1 MTEFA
6 HVERVGDVVCTVGEG
21 PLWSARENRWY
32 WVDIPARKIWSLDAS
47 SGATRFW
54 STPEMPACLALTT
67 NGGMIAGMETGV
79 FEVTLGEGESASI
92 GFLAAP
98 AGIKPGMR
106 FNDGRC
112 DRQGRF
118 WSGTMV
124 MDNPNGTPNGHLYRY
139 GSADGMSAPIVSNLV
154 TQNGLAWSPD
164 GRTMYLSDSHAS
176 SQLIWAFDYD
186 GATGTPTN
194 RRVFVDLKQYPG
206 RPDGAAMDAD
216 GCYWIC
222 GNDAGVIHR
231 FTPEGKL
238 DRSITVP
245 MAKPSMCAF
254 GGPGLDQLLV
264 ASIAAG
270 APAGD
275 ALAGATVI
283 VNVGVQGFAETP
295 FKNQAA
301 R

>member
-1 MTEFA
+1 MAASF
-6 HVERVGDVVCTVGEG
+6 ERVGDVVCTVGEG
-21 PLWSARENRWY
+21 PLWSARENAWY
-32 WVDIPARKIWSLDAS
+32 WVDIPAKRIWKLDAA

-54 STPEMPACLALTT
+54 STHEMPACLSLTAS
-67 NGGMIAGMETGV
+67 GGMIAGMETGIFSIV
-79 FEVTLGEGESASI
+79 LGEGEGVHASARRL
-92 GFLAAP
+92 GAP
-98 AGIKPGMR
+98 AEIRPGMR

-124 MDNPNGTPNGHLYRY
+124 MDNPEGKLTGHLYRFS
-139 GSADGMSAPIVSNLV
+139 SADGVSAPVVSDLI

-164 GRTMYLSDSHAS
+164 GCTMYLSDSHAS

-186 GATGTPTN
+186 GETGTPSN
-194 RRVFVDLKQYPG
+194 RRLFVDLKPYPG
-206 RPDGAAMDAD
+206 RPDGAAIDVD

-238 DRSITVP
+238 DRTIEVP

-254 GGPGLDQLLV
+254 GGANMDQLLV

-275 ALAGATVI
+275 ALAGAVVI
-283 VNVGVQGFAETP
+283 VNPGVQGFPETA
-295 FKNQAA
+295 F
-301 R
+301 RD